1 MKKPLTQTVT
11 TQKIVY
17 GGQALAE
24 LSDGKKVF
32 IWGALPEETVVIETF
47 KNKKSYAE
55 AFVTEVISPSR
66 QRVEPRDPE
75 SYTSTSPWQIL
86 DYAYENELKQQL
98 IEEQFEQHGLEVKLN
113 AFSAP
118 QEPYEYRNKV
128 EFSFW
133 WNNETDQLD
142 LAFYKRGT
150 HSRQSVNGTSLV
162 KPCISKA
169 AEQIRDYLR
178 VNKYQA
184 RDLKTLL
191 IRCNQEDTVIAQL
204 YVKEQDF
211 KINVEHSEFDIAGF
225 SVYYSNPKS
234 PASVITETLLVSGA
248 QTLSDSILGAFYSY
262 AVDGFFQVSIPQYEE
277 ALEVMDAHIDH
288 KAPLIDM
295 YSGVGSIGLS
305 LADEGQKLTLVEVDE
320 RCVRE
325 AKANAAQ
332 IKPDTEVILASS
344 ETALEHISS
353 DATIIVD
360 PPRIGLHEKVVVEL
374 LTKKPPTIVYLSCNP
389 ATQARD
395 IALLS
400 AGYNISYAHG
410 FNFFPRTPHIEN
422 LVVLTRK

>member
-1 MKKPLTQTVT
+1 MKTPITQTVT

-24 LSDGKKVF
+24 LKDGKKVF
-32 IWGALPEETVVIETF
+32 IWGALPDEEVVIETF

-55 AFVTEVISPSR
+55 AFVTEVIKPSK

-75 SYTSTSPWQIL
+75 SYTSTSPWQIM
-86 DYAYENELKQQL
+86 DYGYENQLKQQL
-98 IEEQFEQHGLEVKLN
+98 IEEQFAQHGLDVKLSV
-113 AFSAP
+113 FSAP
-118 QEPYEYRNKV
+118 EEPYEYRNKV

-133 WNNETDQLD
+133 WNKETDQLD

-150 HSRQSVNGTSLV
+150 HSRQAVDGTTLV
-162 KPCISKA
+162 KPSISRA
-169 AEQIRDYLR
+169 AEKIRDFLR
-178 VNKYQA
+178 TNKYQA

-191 IRCNQEDTVIAQL
+191 IRCDQNDTVIAQL
-204 YVKEQDF
+204 YVKEADLKF
-211 KINVEHSEFDIAGF
+211 DVAHTEFDIAGF
-225 SVYYSNPKS
+225 SVYFSNPKS
-234 PASVITETLLVSGA
+234 PASVITDTILVSGA

-277 ALEVMDAHIDH
+277 ALEVIDAHIDH
-288 KAPLIDM
+288 KAPLVDM

-320 RCVRE
+320 RCVTE
-325 AKANAAQ
+325 ARANAAQ
-332 IKPDTEVILASS
+332 IKLDTEVVLASS

-353 DATIIVD
+353 DATIILD
-360 PPRIGLHEKVVVEL
+360 PPRIGLHEKVVKEL
-374 LTKKPPTIVYLSCNP
+374 LEKKPKTVVYLSCNP

-395 IALLS
+395 VALLAES
-400 AGYNISYAHG
+400 YTVSYAHG

-422 LVVLTRK
+422 LIVLTIK

>member
-1 MKKPLTQTVT
+1 MKTPITQTVT

-24 LSDGKKVF
+24 LEDGKKVF
-32 IWGALPEETVVIETF
+32 IWGALPEETVAIETF

-55 AFVTEVISPSR
+55 AFVTEVITPSKHR
-66 QRVEPRDPE
+66 MEARDPE

-86 DYAYENELKQQL
+86 DYTYENELKQQL
-98 IEEQFEQHGLEVKLN
+98 IEEQFAQHGLEIKLN

-118 QEPYEYRNKV
+118 EEPYEYRNKV

-133 WNNETDQLD
+133 WNKDTDQLD

-150 HSRQSVNGTSLV
+150 HSRQAVDGTSLA
-162 KPCISKA
+162 KPSISRA
-169 AEQIRDYLR
+169 AEKIRDYLR
-178 VNKYQA
+178 ANKYQA

-191 IRCNQEDTVIAQL
+191 IRCNQDDTVIAQL

-211 KINVEHSEFDIAGF
+211 KIKVEHTEFDIAGF
-225 SVYYSNPKS
+225 NVYYSNPKS
-234 PASVITETLLVSGA
+234 PASVTTETILVSGA
-248 QTLSDSILGAFYSY
+248 QTLSDSILGAYYSY

-288 KAPLIDM
+288 EAPLIDM

-332 IKPDTEVILASS
+332 IKPDAEVILASS
-344 ETALEHISS
+344 ETALEHIDSG
-353 DATIIVD
+353 ATIIVD
-360 PPRIGLHEKVVVEL
+360 PPRVGLHEKVVNEL
-374 LTKKPPTIVYLSCNP
+374 LAKKPPTIVYLSCNP

-395 IALLS
+395 VALLS
-400 AGYNISYAHG
+400 EGYSISYAHG

-422 LVVLTRK
+422 LVVLTKK